1 MPKKSGEHT
10 LEFLLGFNGH
20 VHRYAGGYWLK
31 FEITQVEASDGK
43 PHGLD
48 YSFTLHGPDN
58 RRLIG
63 FDNAHGVPAKGARF
77 KKRANAMDHWHRT
90 KTDEGRPY
98 AFKDAETLLTR
109 AETFL
114 SGTQDFAVWSNLYR
128 DYADL
133 ARNGGELEKATDSS
147 RRSLAWIEEA
157 HPSQQT

>member
-10 LEFLLGFNGH
+10 LEFLLDFNGH

-31 FEITQVEASDGK
+31 FEIRKVESSDGK

-77 KKRANAMDHWHRT
+77 KKRPKAMDHWHRT
-90 KTDEGRPY
+90 EADEGRPY
-98 AFKDAETLLTR
+98 AFKDAETLLD
-109 AETFL
+109 
-114 SGTQDFAVWSNLYR
+114 DFFDEVERVLTEH
-128 DYADL
+128 
-133 ARNGGELEKATDSS
+133 GIPFEVVGVTEGDS
-147 RRSLAWIEEA
+147 
-157 HPSQQT
+157 P

>member
-31 FEITQVEASDGK
+31 FEITKVEASDGK

-58 RRLIG
+58 RRLVG

-77 KKRANAMDHWHRT
+77 KKRPKAMDHWHRT
-90 KTDEGRPY
+90 ETDEGRPY
-98 AFKDAETLLTR
+98 TFQDAETLLD
-109 AETFL
+109 
-114 SGTQDFAVWSNLYR
+114 DFFDEVERVLTEH
-128 DYADL
+128 
-133 ARNGGELEKATDSS
+133 GVPFEVVEVTEGDS
-147 RRSLAWIEEA
+147 R
-157 HPSQQT
+157 

>member
-31 FEITQVEASDGK
+31 FEITKVEASHGK

-63 FDNAHGVPAKGARF
+63 FDNAHSVPAKGARF
-77 KKRANAMDHWHRT
+77 KKRAKAMDHWHRT
-90 KTDEGRPY
+90 ATDEGRPY
-98 AFKDAETLLTR
+98 AFKDAETLLD
-109 AETFL
+109 
-114 SGTQDFAVWSNLYR
+114 DFFDEVERVLTEHSIPFEVVEVTE
-128 DYADL
+128 
-133 ARNGGELEKATDSS
+133 GG
-147 RRSLAWIEEA
+147 
-157 HPSQQT
+157 SQ

>member
-31 FEITQVEASDGK
+31 FEITKVEANDGR

-63 FDNAHGVPAKGARF
+63 FDNAHSVPAKGARF
-77 KKRANAMDHWHRT
+77 KKRPKAMDHWHRT
-90 KTDEGRPY
+90 ETDEGRPY
-98 AFKDAETLLTR
+98 AFKDAETLIIDFFDEVERVLTEHGIPFEVVEITEGDR
-109 AETFL
+109 
-114 SGTQDFAVWSNLYR
+114 
-128 DYADL
+128 
-133 ARNGGELEKATDSS
+133 
-147 RRSLAWIEEA
+147 
-157 HPSQQT
+157 P